1 MPTDTELEL
10 YRTHRSTQDRYCYFM
25 LAAAGAAIAFAVTRS
40 QDMALSYSQI
50 PLAFAVVS
58 WGVSFFAGSM
68 NQRYV
73 LSTLY
78 ANMGL
83 LKVQSGAE
91 PGIGTHPQMIKAAS
105 QGVRSA
111 LETNSNRANR
121 FSKWQFYFLIIGAI
135 FFVGWDVYEMYL
147 RTTS

>member
-10 YRTHRSTQDRYCYFM
+10 FRTHRSTQDRYCYFM

-50 PLAFAVVS
+50 PLAFAVVF
-58 WGVSFFAGSM
+58 WGLSFFAGSM

-83 LKVQSGAE
+83 LKIQNGRQ
-91 PGIGTHPQMIKAAS
+91 PGIGTHAHMIDIAS
-105 QGVRSA
+105 EGVRSA
-111 LETNSNRANR
+111 IETKSNRANR
-121 FSKWQFYFLIIGAI
+121 YFKWQFYCLILGAVS
-135 FFVGWDVYEMYL
+135 FVGWDVYEMYL
-147 RTTS
+147 RAIK